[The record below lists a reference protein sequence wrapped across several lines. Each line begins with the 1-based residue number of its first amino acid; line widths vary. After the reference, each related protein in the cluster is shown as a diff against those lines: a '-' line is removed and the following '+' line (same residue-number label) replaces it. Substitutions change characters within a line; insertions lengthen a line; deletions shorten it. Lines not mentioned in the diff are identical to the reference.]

1 MSDKTKKIIIVEV
14 VAIVLSLLPLLL
26 LLQVMPA
33 VSESGEL
40 FAVGTPEAAAME
52 EERQFFIKGL
62 CIYLIYPLT
71 TALAAFFFAFFQ
83 YEWYLAIL
91 PGVMGFIL
99 SGFIMQLDVV
109 TVVVFS
115 CVCALAGLA
124 LALPTAWLRGKHL
137 KKDEQRYGRRL

>member
-26 LLQVMPA
+26 LRVIPA
-33 VSESGEL
+33 VSESGEF
-40 FAVGTPEAAAME
+40 FAVGSPEAEPFEA
-52 EERQFFIKGL
+52 ERVFFVCSL
-62 CIYLIYPLT
+62 CIYLVYPLV
-71 TALAAFFFAFFQ
+71 TALTAFFFAFFQ
-83 YEWYLAIL
+83 YEWYLSIL

-99 SGFIMQLDVV
+99 SSFIMRLDVV
-109 TVVVFS
+109 TVLVFS

-124 LALPTAWLRGKHL
+124 LALPTAWLRAKHL